1 MQRDSDISIWK
12 HFTHKKKSKIAAVKN
27 IYDDIDG
34 ATIQL
39 HLQILILQTKAFN
52 WDAIY

>member
-1 MQRDSDISIWK
+1 MQRDSDVSIWK
-12 HFTHKKKSKIAAVKN
+12 HLHTGKNSTIAAVKN
-27 IYDDIDG
+27 IYDDTDG

-39 HLQILILQTKAFN
+39 HLQILILQLKDSN